1 MNRFLAIF
9 AVLAILLSGCEQVQN
24 VDSREI
30 KNFDAEV
37 VDEIYNS
44 SAEVNFWIV
53 NSLPDTFNLSQDLSD
68 VGIYLNNFDISS
80 FSVNPG
86 QIKPGENNITV
97 AIRVNRTKLMN
108 WWLSNENVSGNFT
121 IELRSDIAFNF
132 HNAILRILYQK
143 TGSLFIPHP
152 PEFTHNRNEFSIMSI
167 SEWGNITN
175 KSTEITYH
183 FRMKPCGEMELTRC
197 SLSVGGVEVTENCSM
212 NAVSS
217 CEFKV
222 LQFINNT
229 KLIDVLANS
238 LLKGSK
244 FRYEVDLIVNGSN
257 LSLISEKVSR
267 TVFEEG

>member
-1 MNRFLAIF
+1 
-9 AVLAILLSGCEQVQN
+9 
-24 VDSREI
+24 
-30 KNFDAEV
+30 
-37 VDEIYNS
+37 
-44 SAEVNFWIV
+44 
-53 NSLPDTFNLSQDLSD
+53 
-68 VGIYLNNFDISS
+68 
-80 FSVNPG
+80 
-86 QIKPGENNITV
+86 
-97 AIRVNRTKLMN
+97 
-108 WWLSNENVSGNFT
+108 
-121 IELRSDIAFNF
+121 
-132 HNAILRILYQK
+132 
-143 TGSLFIPHP
+143 
-152 PEFTHNRNEFSIMSI
+152 
-167 SEWGNITN
+167 
-175 KSTEITYH
+175 
-183 FRMKPCGEMELTRC
+183 MKPCGEMELTRC